1 MGQEARE
8 GLADEVTSE
17 PKLEGG
23 EGAAW
28 GLWGQGVAG
37 RGNSK
42 GLPEGRGGIRLR
54 NSEEA
59 RVAGAKWVKGSEEE
73 DKSRDATGGG
83 RKWRQ
88 IISGLWTTVKVS
100 FSSEGSES
108 H

>member
-1 MGQEARE
+1 M
-8 GLADEVTSE
+8 
-17 PKLEGG
+17 
-23 EGAAW
+23 
-28 GLWGQGVAG
+28 
-37 RGNSK
+37 
-42 GLPEGRGGIRLR
+42 R

-59 RVAGAKWVKGSEEE
+59 RVAGAKWVKGSEGE

-83 RKWRQ
+83 QKWRQ